1 MNLTTR
7 YMGLT
12 LKNPIVASAS
22 PLSQSLDTIR
32 RLEDHGAVGG
42 RHVLAL
48 RGADPARHG
57 RARAL
62 HVASGSDSFGEAL
75 SYFPVV
81 DDHDVGPTQYLEL
94 LRKASAAVDI
104 PIIASLNGT
113 SDRGWID
120 FATLMQEAGAKGI
133 ELNIY
138 YIPTAM
144 DRTGAQVE
152 EQYLDVV
159 ARVKSAVTIPVA
171 VKVGPYFSSFAHMA
185 GRLDRAGA
193 DALVLF
199 NRFYQPDFDIET
211 RDGRPLADAQP
222 AGGDSSAAALDRA
235 AARTSE
241 GVARRDD
248 RRAQRGRGAQ
258 VPDGRRR
265 RRDEHV
271 GAAPAGPGVS
281 VAAHR
286 RAVRVDGEEG
296 VRVGHAAARIDEPAV
311 DARTRRRSCAATTSR
326 SWRATSHRRSTRLV
340 PESIRLSPS
349 PASTRCT

>member
-12 LKNPIVASAS
+12 LKNPVVASAS

-32 RLEDHGAVGG
+32 RLEDHGAAAVVMFSLFEEQIRHDLDSLEHFMSVGT
-42 RHVLAL
+42 
-48 RGADPARHG
+48 
-57 RARAL
+57 
-62 HVASGSDSFGEAL
+62 DSFGEAL

-81 DDHDVGPTQYLEL
+81 DDHAVGPTQYLEL

-113 SDRGWID
+113 SDRGWTD

-144 DRTGAQVE
+144 DRTGAQIE

-211 RDGRPLADAQP
+211 REVVPSLMLSRPEEIRLP
-222 AGGDSSAAALDRA
+222 LLWIALL
-235 AARTSE
+235 
-241 GVARRDD
+241 
-248 RRAQRGRGAQ
+248 RGRVKA
-258 VPDGRRR
+258 
-265 RRDEHV
+265 
-271 GAAPAGPGVS
+271 S
-281 VAAHR
+281 L
-286 RAVRVDGEEG
+286 
-296 VRVGHAAARIDEPAV
+296 
-311 DARTRRRSCAATTSR
+311 AATTGVHGAIEALKYLMAGADVVMSTSALLQQGPAFLSR
-326 SWRATSHRRSTRLV
+326 LIAELSEWMEKKGY
-340 PESIRLSPS
+340 ESVSQLRGSMSQQSIPDSMAFVRGNYIKILESYKPS
-349 PASTRCT
+349 AK

>member
-12 LKNPIVASAS
+12 LKNPVVASAS

-32 RLEDHGAVGG
+32 RLEDHGAAAVVMFSLFEEQIRHDLDSLEHFMSVGT
-42 RHVLAL
+42 
-48 RGADPARHG
+48 
-57 RARAL
+57 
-62 HVASGSDSFGEAL
+62 DSFGEAL

-81 DDHDVGPTQYLEL
+81 DDHAVGPTQYLEL

-113 SDRGWID
+113 SDRGWTD
-120 FATLMQEAGAKGI
+120 FATLLQEAGAKGI

-211 RDGRPLADAQP
+211 REVVPSLMLSRPEEIRLP
-222 AGGDSSAAALDRA
+222 LLWIALL
-235 AARTSE
+235 
-241 GVARRDD
+241 
-248 RRAQRGRGAQ
+248 RGRVKA
-258 VPDGRRR
+258 
-265 RRDEHV
+265 
-271 GAAPAGPGVS
+271 S
-281 VAAHR
+281 L
-286 RAVRVDGEEG
+286 
-296 VRVGHAAARIDEPAV
+296 
-311 DARTRRRSCAATTSR
+311 AATTGVHGAIEALKYLMAGADVVMSTSALLQQGPAFLSR
-326 SWRATSHRRSTRLV
+326 LIAELSEWMEKKGY
-340 PESIRLSPS
+340 ESVTQLRGSMSQQSIPDSMAFVRGNYIKILESYKPS
-349 PASTRCT
+349 AK